1 MTLIGFGSNLNVS
14 VLLKRGGFI
23 MSTKE
28 EISMVGFKIV
38 AYAGDA
44 KTALIKALN
53 AAKQGKFEEARQ
65 LVKDSEDSL
74 NDAHNAQ
81 TKLLSE
87 EAGGAELDTTFIMS
101 HGQDTLMTTMLL
113 RDEVSYFIDLFERV
127 GKLENK

>member
-1 MTLIGFGSNLNVS
+1 
-14 VLLKRGGFI
+14 